1 MTVSTVPTQ
10 AMGMESILLGL
21 LGARSDLGAYLAG
34 GGDEGAPRVAGDA
47 EDLVAVSVQLL
58 RLRPQRDLEEVL
70 LCGRGYGTGG
80 EKRKQNKKKRKNG
93 IH

>member
-10 AMGMESILLGL
+10 AMGMESILLGW

-34 GGDEGAPRVAGDA
+34 GGNEGAPRVAGDA

-58 RLRPQRDLEEVL
+58 RLGPQRVLEEVL

-80 EKRKQNKKKRKNG
+80 GKRKQNKKKRKNG